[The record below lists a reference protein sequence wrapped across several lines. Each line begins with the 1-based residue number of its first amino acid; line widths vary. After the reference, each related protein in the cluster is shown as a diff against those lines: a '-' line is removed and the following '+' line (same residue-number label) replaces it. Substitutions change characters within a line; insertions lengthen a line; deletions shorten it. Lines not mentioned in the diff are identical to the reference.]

1 MHYYQFNIGDWA
13 LEAGHLSLEEEAVYL
28 RLINHYLNTEQPIPS
43 ETQWVIRRLRIETQ
57 SVIDH
62 VLAEF
67 FELTDKGW
75 VHNKCEEM
83 LKAYRKTV
91 KKNRA
96 NGAKGGR
103 PRKHLGSSETQS
115 EPTGNPLATQTKPT
129 GNPNQEPLT
138 KNHKPVN
145 QVKESV
151 SRKRFIPPT
160 NEEAGV
166 YFVSKGSSQQ
176 DADRFIDHH
185 AARDWIMTNRLKMK
199 NWKAAA
205 RTWMSNDFSGST
217 VQKLPAAQEFKSG
230 GF

>member
-43 ETQWVIRRLRIETQ
+43 ETQWVIRRLRLGTQ

-62 VLAEF
+62 VLDEF

-75 VHNKCEEM
+75 THNKCEEM
-83 LKAYRKTV
+83 LKGYRKTV

-115 EPTGNPLATQTKPT
+115 EPTGNPLATQSKPT

-138 KNHKPVN
+138 TNQEPVN
-145 QVKESV
+145 QVSDKPKA
-151 SRKRFIPPT
+151 KRFVQPT
-160 NEEAGV
+160 YEEAAA
-166 YFVSKGSSQQ
+166 YFESKGSDKQE
-176 DADRFIDHH
+176 ATRFVDYQESKG
-185 AARDWIMTNRLKMK
+185 WIVGRAKMK
-199 NWKAAA
+199 DWKAAA
-205 RTWMSNDFSGST
+205 RTWMGNSYGKPSAKQLPPAQNFESG
-217 VQKLPAAQEFKSG
+217 AF
-230 GF
+230 